1 MAIAEQQPRLPELHR
16 GDARRGAG
24 RGQRAC
30 RQVGSAHDDRHAG
43 RAADLAA
50 RLRDLRLA
58 LARPVVLSHR
68 PDRDRRHGRHAR
80 RARRAVPPLDPVAEP
95 VRRRGVRVPGSRR
108 AGAPPL
114 VVLGVT
120 AALRARLPPVAA
132 AVARRV
138 RPDRRPLL
146 PLAPVGRLGVRHR
159 RRLVRLPARLVARG
173 GALVAVLEPDA
184 GRADGRAAAAA
195 LRDQL
200 RDLPRSPDG
209 DGHRADP
216 VVRAGR
222 RDVGR
227 EARRRPRP
235 GRAEG
240 GDPAR
245 RHALAVG
252 RAVRAGRRQAR
263 ARPAVPG
270 RARHGQ
276 DDAGEGD
283 RDGLQLPVRDDP
295 GLRLRADLHRHGR
308 GHRPVPGA
316 QGQAAGA
323 QVGRPVHRLHR
334 RDRRRRHAAPEPRHR
349 PAGSL
354 RPGRQRGRERRAA
367 LRGLRVPRPER
378 LHLVERR
385 PGARDGRVA
394 RPPVFGARAGR
405 ARAPQR
411 HREDRARHV
420 RRAGRRPGAE
430 PAAGRDGRHRQ
441 PVVRPQDAGPRERAA
456 GRDVLHPEPR
466 RQVVAAD
473 AAGEAPQGADLLHR
487 RVQRPAR
494 LARPRAHAR
503 RPHGAP
509 HLLPHAHQGRP
520 QGHLRPVPAQGRPRD
535 RPRPREAPRRARA
548 HHERLLAGHDRA
560 GLLDGADGRARRRT
574 ARRSAGT
581 TSSTR

>member
-16 GDARRGAG
+16 GTARRGAG
-24 RGQRAC
+24 RRERAC
-30 RQVGSAHDDRHAG
+30 RQVGSAHDDRDAG

-50 RLRDLRLA
+50 RLRDRRLA
-58 LARPVVLSHR
+58 LARPVVLR
-68 PDRDRRHGRHAR
+68 QRRCRDRRHGRHAR

-108 AGAPPL
+108 AGAPAL
-114 VVLGVT
+114 VVLDVA

-132 AVARRV
+132 AVA
-138 RPDRRPLL
+138 
-146 PLAPVGRLGVRHR
+146 
-159 RRLVRLPARLVARG
+159 
-173 GALVAVLEPDA
+173 
-184 GRADGRAAAAA
+184 GRASASSAASSTSGSQWAVWVFDTVGGWFGFQPGSSLEEA
-195 LRDQL
+195 LSSLFSNPTQGVQMVVQL
-200 RDLPRSPDG
+200 LLLFFINFAIFLGPADG

-216 VVRAGR
+216 VVRARR

-240 GDPAR
+240 GDPPR

-270 RARHGQ
+270 RARHRQ

-316 QGQAAGA
+316 QGQAARA

-334 RDRRRRHAAPEPRHR
+334 RDRRRRHAPPEPRHR

-354 RPGRQRGRERRAA
+354 RPRRQRGRERRRCPSRPSRSTAPTARISSSGDLVLETAA
-367 LRGLRVPRPER
+367 WRDRLFAER
-378 LHLVERR
+378 E
-385 PGARDGRVA
+385 P
-394 RPPVFGARAGR
+394 GR

-411 HREDRARHV
+411 HRERSCPACS
-420 RRAGRRPGAE
+420 AGR
-430 PAAGRDGRHRQ
+430 AAAWR
-441 PVVRPQDAGPRERAA
+441 
-456 GRDVLHPEPR
+456 
-466 RQVVAAD
+466 
-473 AAGEAPQGADLLHR
+473 
-487 RVQRPAR
+487 
-494 LARPRAHAR
+494 
-503 RPHGAP
+503 
-509 HLLPHAHQGRP
+509 
-520 QGHLRPVPAQGRPRD
+520 
-535 RPRPREAPRRARA
+535 
-548 HHERLLAGHDRA
+548 
-560 GLLDGADGRARRRT
+560 
-574 ARRSAGT
+574 
-581 TSSTR
+581 